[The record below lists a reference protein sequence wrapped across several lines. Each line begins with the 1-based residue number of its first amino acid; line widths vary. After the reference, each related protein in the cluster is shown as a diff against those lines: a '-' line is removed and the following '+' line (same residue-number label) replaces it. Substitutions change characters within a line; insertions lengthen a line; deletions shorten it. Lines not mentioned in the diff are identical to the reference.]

1 MTDYIVHNL
10 VQGSPEWQAFRMNY
24 HGASEAAAM
33 LGLAPN
39 MKRNELLHIKKT
51 AMPKEFSDFVQE
63 RILDRG
69 HELEALARPLVEE
82 DLGEELYPVTCSLGK
97 ESASCDGLT
106 MAGDIAF
113 EHKQWNAD
121 LALAVENG
129 NVPDSHM
136 PQCQQILMVTGAE
149 RVRFVVSDGTRDRFV
164 WADVEPDHEWFDRIR
179 AGWAQFVKD
188 VAEYEPREIEAK
200 PEGRTPET
208 LPALFVEVTGQVT
221 ASNLR
226 EYREHAL
233 SVFAGINKELSTDQ
247 DFADAEK
254 TVKWCGMVEERL
266 AAAKQHALSQT
277 ASIDELFRT
286 IDDISAEA
294 RRVRLDLDKLV
305 TKRKVEV
312 KESII
317 RGGREA
323 FAQHI
328 QALKEETGGAFV
340 YMGAP
345 DFAGAVK
352 GKRSVA
358 SIQDAVDTLLANEKI
373 ASDAAAKRI
382 RENIAFL
389 DGAIKGYEFLFADR
403 LGLCARQLDD
413 IKMVASNRIEKH
425 KLDEQR
431 KQEEQRERIR
441 QEEQD
446 KLEKKR
452 REDRQM
458 VVQEIDAIRHQ
469 LMIAQVGRAGV
480 RKGGTIECIRETLAE
495 TEAWKIDERFGDMQ
509 ADAQAVKEQ
518 TVLSIRELL
527 SRAEGKAAAVVSE
540 PTAAPAAVAQSE
552 SPRRPAA
559 APVTRLASRPR
570 PPARPTDA
578 EIVSALM
585 SHFEASE
592 ADVIGWLCELDLSA
606 YHHAA

>member
-1 MTDYIVHNL
+1 MTDYTAHNL
-10 VQGSPEWQAFRMNY
+10 VQGSPEWQAFRFNY

-33 LGLAPN
+33 LGLSPN

-51 AMPKEFSDFVQE
+51 GMPKEFSDFVQE

-69 HELEALARPLVEE
+69 HELEAMARPLVEE

-113 EHKQWNAD
+113 EHKQWNED

-164 WADVEPDHEWFDRIR
+164 WTDVEPDQDWFNRIMAGWKQFDR
-179 AGWAQFVKD
+179 D
-188 VAEYEPREIEAK
+188 VEDYEPREIETK

-233 SVFAGINKELSTDQ
+233 AVFGGINKDLQTDQ

-305 TKRKVEV
+305 TRRKVEV
-312 KESII
+312 KEAII
-317 RGGREA
+317 VGGRNA
-323 FAQHI
+323 FTAHV
-328 QALKEETGGAFV
+328 QALKEETGGV
-340 YMGAP
+340 WVELGMP
-345 DFAGAVK
+345 DFAGAAK

-358 SIQDAVDTLLANEKI
+358 SIQDAVDTMLANAKI
-373 ASDAAAKRI
+373 DADASAKRL
-382 RENIAFL
+382 RANVVYL
-389 DGAIKGYEFLFADR
+389 DDSIKGYEFLFSDR
-403 LGLCARQLDD
+403 HALATKQLDD
-413 IKMVASNRIEKH
+413 IKMVVSNRIEKH

-431 KQEEQRERIR
+431 KEEEQRERIR
-441 QEEQD
+441 CEEQA
-446 KLEKKR
+446 KLEREAADKR
-452 REDRQM
+452 
-458 VVQEIDAIRHQ
+458 A
-469 LMIAQVGRAGV
+469 
-480 RKGGTIECIRETLAE
+480 AE
-495 TEAWKIDERFGDMQ
+495 E
-509 ADAQAVKEQ
+509 
-518 TVLSIRELL
+518 
-527 SRAEGKAAAVVSE
+527 KAAREAE
-540 PTAAPAAVAQSE
+540 PAARADEPAPAPTPAAAPAA
-552 SPRRPAA
+552 RPAPVARQAPARRA
-559 APVTRLASRPR
+559 APPT
-570 PPARPTDA
+570 RPTDA
-578 EIVSALM
+578 QIIAALV
-585 SHFEASE
+585 SHFEATE
-592 ADVIGWLCELDLSA
+592 KQVISWLCEMDFSVA
-606 YHHAA
+606 

>member
-10 VQGSPEWQAFRMNY
+10 VQGSPEWEAFRFRY

-33 LGLAPN
+33 LGLSSN
-39 MKRNELLHIKKT
+39 MKRNELLHLKKT
-51 AMPKEFSDFVQE
+51 AMPKEFSSFVQE

-113 EHKQWNAD
+113 EHKQWNEE

-149 RVRFVVSDGTRDRFV
+149 RVRFVVSDGTRQRFV
-164 WADVEPDHEWFDRIR
+164 WTDVEPDQNWFNRIMAGWKQFDR
-179 AGWAQFVKD
+179 D
-188 VAEYEPREIEAK
+188 VEDYEPSEIEAK

-233 SVFAGINKELSTDQ
+233 AVFAGINKDLSSDQ

-254 TVKWCGMVEERL
+254 TVKWCGMVEDRL

-305 TKRKVEV
+305 TRRKVEV
-312 KESII
+312 KEAII
-317 RGGREA
+317 KGGRDA
-323 FAQHI
+323 FAAHV
-328 QALKEETGGAFV
+328 QALKDETGGAFV
-340 YMGAP
+340 QMGMP
-345 DFAGAVK
+345 DFAGAAK

-358 SIQDAVDTLLANEKI
+358 SIQDAVDTLLANSKI
-373 ASDAAAKRI
+373 DADAAAKRI
-382 RENIAFL
+382 RDNIAYL
-389 DGAIKGYEFLFADR
+389 DEAIKGFEFLFADR
-403 LGLCARQLDD
+403 LGLCTRQLDD
-413 IKMVASNRIEKH
+413 IKMVVSNRIEKH

-431 KQEEQRERIR
+431 KEDETRERIR
-441 QEEQD
+441 REEQA
-446 KLEKKR
+446 KAE
-452 REDRQM
+452 REAAAK
-458 VVQEIDAIRHQ
+458 VA
-469 LMIAQVGRAGV
+469 
-480 RKGGTIECIRETLAE
+480 AE
-495 TEAWKIDERFGDMQ
+495 Q
-509 ADAQAVKEQ
+509 AAQA
-518 TVLSIRELL
+518 
-527 SRAEGKAAAVVSE
+527 AAARDE
-540 PTAAPAAVAQSE
+540 QAAAARATAPAPAERPAPAATRPAAQSA
-552 SPRRPAA
+552 RRPAA
-559 APVTRLASRPR
+559 RPT
-570 PPARPTDA
+570 RPTDA
-578 EIVSALM
+578 QIIAALV
-585 SHFEASE
+585 SHFEATE
-592 ADVIGWLCELDLSA
+592 EQVVGWICEMDFSA
-606 YHHAA
+606 A